1 MRPAPVSFWKAGHVC
16 LVWPKI
22 LVTRQRLGLS
32 HLRAVLF
39 TPLSGSISQQH
50 CITLTGFP
58 HLTERNLIRFL
69 PHQPTK
75 ASHTLMPQLFFRPL
89 YSFLPHLCC
98 ILCFGSIGTAK
109 IKLRRG
115 LFCLSGQNPLKA
127 HSYMIFKVVVQASVA
142 AWKLVSSKSS
152 SNSFLAKFTV
162 SLHTYV
168 NMACVYCISWS
179 TWGEIKNAEPWIY

>member
-69 PHQPTK
+69 PPPSQPKRLILLCHSSSFGHSTV
-75 ASHTLMPQLFFRPL
+75 
-89 YSFLPHLCC
+89 SFLIFAVFCVSARSVQQKLNCDEDCFVFQVKNPSKL
-98 ILCFGSIGTAK
+98 ILT
-109 IKLRRG
+109 
-115 LFCLSGQNPLKA
+115 
-127 HSYMIFKVVVQASVA
+127 
-142 AWKLVSSKSS
+142 
-152 SNSFLAKFTV
+152 
-162 SLHTYV
+162 
-168 NMACVYCISWS
+168 
-179 TWGEIKNAEPWIY
+179 